1 MCDQYILCQ
10 VLKQILPSDKA
21 KKKEEDKE
29 TKVNLYEII
38 IFNKETGVKISN
50 HYLWNKSENIKS
62 LSLSSFEKFKH

>member
-10 VLKQILPSDKA
+10 VLKQILPCDKA

-29 TKVNLYEII
+29 TKVNEYEII

-50 HYLWNKSENIKS
+50 HYL
-62 LSLSSFEKFKH
+62 